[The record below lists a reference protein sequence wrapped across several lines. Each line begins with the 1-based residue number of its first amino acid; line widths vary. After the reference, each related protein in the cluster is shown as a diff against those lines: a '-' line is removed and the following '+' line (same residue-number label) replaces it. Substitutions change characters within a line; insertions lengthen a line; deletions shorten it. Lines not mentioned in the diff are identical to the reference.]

1 VIGSAE
7 TLLDIADCNS
17 AKQYRAE
24 INAEGQQGLRHL
36 AIAYREIPA
45 SETTDIMA
53 REKDLEFLGFVALAD
68 ALRASTPHAISMA
81 KKLGVAIKIL
91 TGDSKEVAAY
101 VAHQVGLLAEG
112 ETVYSGDELAQMS
125 AREFARA
132 ATMGHVFARV
142 SPEQKFAIVTALE
155 AHDVVGYQSDGI
167 NDAPSLKLADVGI
180 AVDSATEAAK
190 ANADIILLDKDLGVI
205 INAIRYG
212 RGIFANINKYIK
224 YTMVGN
230 FGNFFALAI
239 LYLLATD
246 LPLLPRQVLLLS
258 LLTDLPLVAI
268 STDRVGSDELAQPSG
283 YNARA
288 LLSISLVLGT
298 LTALFELAFFT
309 TLQGQSVAVSQT
321 SLYLFFSLTQ
331 LVVILSIR
339 NRDHFWKAVA
349 PSRPLLGAVALTGAL
364 ALAIPYVQPIA
375 DLFSFSPL
383 PVAEIG
389 VVVLLTI
396 VYVLVLD
403 VVKVLYYKVVKSPR
417 APSWLSQRSA
427 APLVA

>member
-288 LLSISLVLGT
+288 LLSISLVL
-298 LTALFELAFFT
+298 
-309 TLQGQSVAVSQT
+309 
-321 SLYLFFSLTQ
+321 
-331 LVVILSIR
+331 
-339 NRDHFWKAVA
+339 A
-349 PSRPLLGAVALTGAL
+349 P
-364 ALAIPYVQPIA
+364 
-375 DLFSFSPL
+375 
-383 PVAEIG
+383 
-389 VVVLLTI
+389 
-396 VYVLVLD
+396 
-403 VVKVLYYKVVKSPR
+403 
-417 APSWLSQRSA
+417 
-427 APLVA
+427 